1 MVLEASGQGFRVLA
15 WRRFDRENKL
25 IAIYRLRV
33 PEPALAEAMEKL
45 ADRLGDAYD
54 TLSLFGYLLRK
65 WFKLKRTPFDSREKL
80 ICSEAVALFL
90 AWGGVPVDEQKVVTP
105 QDLLELVQSRPDLF
119 ELVDR
124 GSGFDRV
131 IEKAQRARRKK
142 ERRRQ
147 RSAVSTTS
155 PAG

>member
-1 MVLEASGQGFRVLA
+1 IRAVLSARVSHCFVVYHSPVFGKDMVLEASGQGFRVLA

-90 AWGGVPVDEQKVVTP
+90 AWGGVP
-105 QDLLELVQSRPDLF
+105 
-119 ELVDR
+119 
-124 GSGFDRV
+124 
-131 IEKAQRARRKK
+131 
-142 ERRRQ
+142 
-147 RSAVSTTS
+147 
-155 PAG
+155 